1 MLVYEPY
8 TYSQRELVAFSL
20 RRKRKEYELERDQST
35 RSDESDSINMI
46 DADG

>member
-20 RRKRKEYELERDQST
+20 GRKRKELERDQST
-35 RSDESDSINMI
+35 RFDESDSINMI